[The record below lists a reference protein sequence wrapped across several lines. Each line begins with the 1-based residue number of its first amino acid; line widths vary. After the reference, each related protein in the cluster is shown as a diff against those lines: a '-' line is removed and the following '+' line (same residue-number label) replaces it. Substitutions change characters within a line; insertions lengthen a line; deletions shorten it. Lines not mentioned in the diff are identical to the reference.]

1 MYTSTSLPY
10 EMIIDQVALTYPGA
24 LPDVPADED
33 CFLVDVYDAALT
45 DWQQIG
51 VAYLTEGEEQ
61 QQ

>member
-10 EMIIDQVALTYPGA
+10 EMIIDQVALGA